1 MFVTAYDPSRLILV
15 SVHSGD
21 ALTQAEYDGILD
33 SIRRMAADGRTREA
47 PVTALT
53 LVETDKTLN
62 ALQRQ
67 GIATATND
75 IRQGYNVVVTTSVL
89 ARMVMTAIH
98 WLTPSNSDLVQATF
112 PAYEQARVW
121 LVERTH
127 HPATAFD
134 KLLADVRA
142 RIAAASETSAPL
154 AGA

>member
-1 MFVTAYDPSRLILV
+1 MFVTAYDSSRLILV
-15 SVHSGD
+15 SVHTGD
-21 ALTQAEYDGILD
+21 ALTQAEFDGILD
-33 SIRRMAADGRTREA
+33 SIRRMANDGRTREA
-47 PVTALT
+47 PVASLT

-67 GIATATND
+67 AIAAATQD

-98 WLTPSNSDLVQATF
+98 WLAPSNSGLVQATF
-112 PAYEQARVW
+112 PTYEQARVW
-121 LVERTH
+121 LAQRTH

-142 RIAAASETSAPL
+142 RFASASERPA
-154 AGA
+154 AGRA